1 MPLDPIAKRLLAM
14 MAAASPTGQPRPTPN
29 ERRQSLAKLM
39 RFADVDVAGVA
50 AVDGVL
56 PGPAGDIAYRLY
68 VPGNTAG
75 EASPGFLFFHGG
87 GMVAGSIET
96 HDGPA
101 RAFAKRAGIVVVS
114 VDYRLAPEHPFP
126 AAIDDAWAATSWVA
140 SHAEELK
147 LDSDRIGVGGDSA
160 GGTLAAVV
168 SRRARDHAVPIALQL
183 LLYPVT
189 NSSADTPSYSLY
201 SSGYGLTR
209 DGMEWFW
216 KQYLGE
222 GGDETNPDASPAQ
235 LTDLR
240 RLPRAIVVTAE
251 ADILRDEAEAYA
263 QRLFLATVETE
274 GYRYDGMIHGFMRM
288 AGKVERANE
297 AYDELAESITTMLA
311 KTWRA

>member
-1 MPLDPIAKRLLAM
+1 MAVPVLDPQIEAVLAEMDAEGVPPLQELSPAEARAIYAKRCKEQWGALDEVHSVEDMDA
-14 MAAASPTGQPRPTPN
+14 
-29 ERRQSLAKLM
+29 
-39 RFADVDVAGVA
+39 
-50 AVDGVL
+50 DGV
-56 PGPAGDIAYRLY
+56 PIRVYRPVETDEPSMALIY
-68 VPGNTAG
+68 
-75 EASPGFLFFHGG
+75 FHGG
-87 GMVAGSIET
+87 GWVTGSIET

-101 RAFAKRAGIVVVS
+101 RAFAKRAGIVVIS

-126 AAIDDAWAATSWVA
+126 AAVDDAWAATSWVA
-140 SHAEELK
+140 NRAEELK
-147 LDSDRIGVGGDSA
+147 LDPDRIGVGGDSA

-168 SRRARDHAVPIALQL
+168 ARRSRDHAVPIALQL

-209 DGMEWFW
+209 DGMEWYW

-222 GGDETNPDASPAQ
+222 GGDGTNPDASPAQ
-235 LTDLR
+235 LSDLR

-251 ADILRDEAEAYA
+251 ADVLRDEAEAYA

-288 AGKVERANE
+288 AGKVERAN
-297 AYDELAESITTMLA
+297 AAFDELAESITAMLA
-311 KTWRA
+311 KTWRS